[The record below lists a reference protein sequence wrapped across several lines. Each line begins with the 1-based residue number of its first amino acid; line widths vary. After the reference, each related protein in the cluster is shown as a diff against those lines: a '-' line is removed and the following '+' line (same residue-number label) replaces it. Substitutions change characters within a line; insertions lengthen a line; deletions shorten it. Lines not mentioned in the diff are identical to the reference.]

1 MNISIIKGSAE
12 MNTNDPTMPSVE
24 SLQEQVDKASSFMS
38 RAGEY
43 LKNAVPL
50 LIAAVLIL
58 VVGILLTKLVG
69 LLVKKSLSRSK
80 IDGAA
85 RGFLVSLIKIILYA
99 VVCIMALSVLNVPM
113 STIITLFGAAG
124 LAVSLAL
131 QNCLANLCGGFILL
145 FSKPF
150 SAGDTV
156 ELDGIVGK
164 VSTIGILYTKV
175 ITFDNKSVFIP
186 NGKITDAKIINYTE
200 SPTRRLELTF
210 DISYSSD
217 LSKAK
222 ALIHSIVG
230 EESMIL
236 NNPAPVIRLSQCR
249 ESSQA
254 IDVLVWVRNDDYFT
268 ARYFLVEAV
277 KESFD
282 RNGIVIPFNQLDV
295 HIVSNTAE
303 E

>member
-1 MNISIIKGSAE
+1 MNS
-12 MNTNDPTMPSVE
+12 NDPTMPSVE
-24 SLQEQVDKASSFMS
+24 SLQEQVDKASSFMTS
-38 RAGEY
+38 AGEY
-43 LKNAVPL
+43 LKSAVPL
-50 LIAAVLIL
+50 IIAAAVIL
-58 VVGILLTKLVG
+58 AVGILITKLVG
-69 LLVKKSLSRSK
+69 FLVRKSLSRSK

-85 RGFLVSLIKIILYA
+85 RGFLVSLIKIILYT
-99 VVCIMALSVLNVPM
+99 VVCVMVLSVLNVPM
-113 STIITLFGAAG
+113 STIITIFGAAG

-131 QNCLANLCGGFILL
+131 QNCLTNLSGGFILL

-156 ELDGIVGK
+156 ELDGIVGT

-186 NGKITDAKIINYTE
+186 NGKITDARIVNYTE

-217 LSKAK
+217 LAKAK

-230 EESMIL
+230 EDPMIL
-236 NNPAPVIRLSQCR
+236 STPAPIIRLKECR
-249 ESSQA
+249 ENSQT
-254 IDVLVWVRNDDYFT
+254 IDVLVWVRNDDYFS

-282 RNGIVIPFNQLDV
+282 KNGIIIPFNQLDV
-295 HIVSNTAE
+295 HIINAPME